1 MLSPNELA
9 KMVGMTDMRIKQ
21 ILREKNLPFSRKGKN
36 GSILIPHTT
45 VGLFL
50 QEKKQE
56 IKPEISTF
64 FILKGGTG
72 KTILNVNY
80 SAWLAERSARPILLI
95 DLDGEAC
102 ASNMLLQSNENL
114 DNLVTIYEILKKRP
128 ANKRSCKAFKISKSI
143 YSSRKNEGPKIGKA
157 CGRKKP

>member
-56 IKPEISTF
+56 IKTRNFYF
-64 FILKGGTG
+64 FYTQRRNG
-72 KTILNVNY
+72 KNHF
-80 SAWLAERSARPILLI
+80 
-95 DLDGEAC
+95 
-102 ASNMLLQSNENL
+102 
-114 DNLVTIYEILKKRP
+114 K
-128 ANKRSCKAFKISKSI
+128 CKL
-143 YSSRKNEGPKIGKA
+143 
-157 CGRKKP
+157 